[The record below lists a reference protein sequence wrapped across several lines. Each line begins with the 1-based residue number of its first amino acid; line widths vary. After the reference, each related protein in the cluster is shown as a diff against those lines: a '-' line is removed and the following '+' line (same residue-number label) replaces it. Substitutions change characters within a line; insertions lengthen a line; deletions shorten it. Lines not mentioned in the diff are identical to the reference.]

1 MTRYVFEPPTGR
13 VNVGWVVNP
22 KSGGASGCIFR
33 GGVIVAALSRST
45 KTIFGFLK
53 LDNELLKVTKFG
65 NSRYLFPWKIAD

>member
-1 MTRYVFEPPTGR
+1 MYLSPRL
-13 VNVGWVVNP
+13 VGLMWVGLLTLKVGELLDVS
-22 KSGGASGCIFR
+22 SG